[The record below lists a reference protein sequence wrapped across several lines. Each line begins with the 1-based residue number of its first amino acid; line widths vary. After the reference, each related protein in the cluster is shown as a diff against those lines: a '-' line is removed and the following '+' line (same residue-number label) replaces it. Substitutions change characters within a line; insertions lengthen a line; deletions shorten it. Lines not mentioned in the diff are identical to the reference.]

1 MVGVPLDKSA
11 AGAPINLANGNTYI
25 IENDF
30 SIPGLGGGLSLTR
43 TWNSRWPAP
52 QIIFKTGLF
61 GTNWRSNY
69 EERIFM
75 GSDGYTK
82 YSRADG
88 SYWSF
93 GVTTGTVGVFG
104 VAAPAEES
112 ASLVASGSLWTLT
125 FKDGT
130 KKTFDYASGWLKLI
144 VDRNGNTTTLAYDG
158 NNRLITVTDAANR
171 TITFNYPDASSLL
184 VTSVV
189 SPAGTFTYAYNG
201 QLLVKVT

>member
-1 MVGVPLDKSA
+1 TNACVPSRAAEETCTTCPDKAVVGE
-11 AGAPINLANGNTYI
+11 PINLANGNTYI

-30 SIPGLGGGLSLTR
+30 ALPGLGGGLSLTR
-43 TWNSRWPAP
+43 TWNSRWPVP
-52 QIIFKTGLF
+52 QIIFNTGLF

-93 GVTTGTVGVFG
+93 GTTGAIGVFG

-112 ASLVASGSLWTLT
+112 ASLVASGPLWTLT

-130 KKTFDYASGWLKLI
+130 KKTFDYASGWLK
-144 VDRNGNTTTLAYDG
+144 
-158 NNRLITVTDAANR
+158 
-171 TITFNYPDASSLL
+171 
-184 VTSVV
+184 
-189 SPAGTFTYAYNG
+189 
-201 QLLVKVT
+201 